1 VLFLPKGNIFY
12 FFHLIG
18 MTRVF
23 FFCDIL
29 EKCHNFN
36 NHENCW
42 FMKSSSGN
50 LWAMIWIRYNYN
62 TNTHE
67 AYNQETNTLQNV
79 RIQYSRSVYSL
90 SVYSLETCTLQNVYS
105 LNNMT
110 LFVSFLYVVE
120 AALTHQWHTT
130 SNHLWKFL
138 SWAGFEPRPS
148 APQLKALTT
157 RSAGRSLAGMNS
169 VGYLCAYILYIT
181 PPPVSTPQ

>member
-110 LFVSFLYVVE
+110 LFVSFLYVS
-120 AALTHQWHTT
+120 LNRIRSQSRIITQ
-130 SNHLWKFL
+130 LWL
-138 SWAGFEPRPS
+138 RLLILMYS
-148 APQLKALTT
+148 
-157 RSAGRSLAGMNS
+157 SLQSLPN
-169 VGYLCAYILYIT
+169 IT
-181 PPPVSTPQ
+181 KP